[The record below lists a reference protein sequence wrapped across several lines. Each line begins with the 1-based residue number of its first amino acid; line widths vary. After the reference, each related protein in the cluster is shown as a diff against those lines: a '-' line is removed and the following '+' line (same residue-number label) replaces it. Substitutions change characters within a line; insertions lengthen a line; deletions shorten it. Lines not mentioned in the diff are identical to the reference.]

1 MYIIQNTAEHIAAN
15 KVDSNMGATVNALI
29 KKYEKENNITV
40 TKFAYTYD
48 EKPSQFAPNIKH
60 MQSMTERKFG
70 CEWSILYAMN
80 YYCGRKFKK
89 VQFEWPEEMIS
100 EPNSSF
106 KFLHTDYN
114 CFLEEQIF
122 FRGDTVYMIVY

>member
-1 MYIIQNTAEHIAAN
+1 
-15 KVDSNMGATVNALI
+15 
-29 KKYEKENNITV
+29 
-40 TKFAYTYD
+40 
-48 EKPSQFAPNIKH
+48 
-60 MQSMTERKFG
+60 
-70 CEWSILYAMN
+70 MN

-100 EPNSSF
+100 KPNSYF
-106 KFLHTDYN
+106 KLLRTDYN